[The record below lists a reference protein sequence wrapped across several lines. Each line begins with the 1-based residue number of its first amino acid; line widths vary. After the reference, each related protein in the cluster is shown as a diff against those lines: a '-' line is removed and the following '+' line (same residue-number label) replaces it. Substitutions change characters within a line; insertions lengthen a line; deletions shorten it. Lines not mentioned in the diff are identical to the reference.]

1 MVKVRCSCG
10 AELQVAKRYLGRRAG
25 CLACKRILRIVSS
38 DPDPEADEV
47 RGQLVIHKGP
57 HRVGE
62 QVFLAGRLPIVVGKL
77 PGNDLLLPGEAVSRT
92 HCRLIPTGAHWRI
105 EDQNSTNGLYVNG
118 QRVAEFELHHGDQI
132 HIGEYELRY
141 FHRAEAKRPPAATAG
156 C

>member
-1 MVKVRCSCG
+1 MVKVRCACG
-10 AELQVAKRYLGRRAG
+10 AELQVPRCYLGRRAG
-25 CLACKRILRIVSS
+25 CLSCKRVLRIVSS
-38 DPDPEADEV
+38 DPEPEADDV
-47 RGQLVIHKGP
+47 RSRLVIHKGP

-92 HCRLIPTGAHWRI
+92 HCRLVPTGVHWRL

-118 QRVAEFELHHGDQI
+118 QRVAEFELHHGDRI
-132 HIGEYELRY
+132 HIGDYELRY
-141 FHRAEAKRPPAATAG
+141 FHGAEARRPPAATAD